1 MSNHEEGY
9 QILIMI
15 AIVSGCM
22 CIIIA
27 VVGILCCMCNSSIL
41 PCGQSK
47 IKNIYTMHNII
58 IPEED
63 TL

>member
-1 MSNHEEGY
+1 MSKHEYEY

-27 VVGILCCMCNSSIL
+27 VVGILCSMCNSSIL
-41 PCGQSK
+41 SCRQSK
-47 IKNIYTMHNII
+47 IKNIYTMHNVVLE
-58 IPEED
+58 EED
-63 TL
+63 AL

>member
-1 MSNHEEGY
+1 MSKHEEEY
-9 QILIMI
+9 KMLIMI

-27 VVGILCCMCNSSIL
+27 VVGIVWCMCTSSIL
-41 PCGQSK
+41 PCRRNE
-47 IKNIYTMHNII
+47 IKNIYTMQNVILQ
-58 IPEED
+58 ED